1 MAASDTDVTQPGT
14 PADPDAAGRLSRATA
29 GMAVAT
35 FFSRLT
41 GFGRVVALAY
51 AFGFTRLSDS
61 YNLANTT
68 PNIIYDLVLGGI
80 MASFIIPVFVEHLT
94 TRDEDESWEAISVVV
109 TTALLLLVGITL
121 LFVVIAPAVIRLY
134 SFRLHGQQGRDQQAV
149 ATALLRMFAPQIL
162 FYGMTALVA
171 AVLNARRRFVL
182 PMAVPVLNNVVVIAV
197 LLIVPHMGRSL
208 DLHSVRGDTGLL
220 LFLGLGTTLGVA
232 VQAVALVPALRRVAP
247 RLRWRWDLRHA
258 VLGQVLR
265 LSGWTFGY
273 VISNQVAFWIALVLA
288 NGTAGGIS
296 AYSAAYIFFQLPYGI
311 LAVSILT
318 ALTPDM
324 AERWSRRD
332 LEGFRRR
339 LGTGIRTGALVL
351 LPAAVG
357 YLVLARPLV
366 SLLLEHGSFTKAN
379 AQLTADVLVW
389 FSVGLP
395 FFSLY
400 LLFVRGYTAMQDTRT
415 PFLINLGENV
425 LLIALDV
432 VLYPAMG
439 VSGLALGFTISYV
452 AAAGVAAWDLRRRT
466 GGLADPGTSPAVART
481 AVATAVM
488 AAVVVPLSIGI
499 VGEHG
504 WLLAARVLGS
514 VAAGVVAFVLVARA
528 LGVDELTTLTRQLLR
543 RAPCSVLS
551 AAEGGSVK
559 AGRP

>member
-1 MAASDTDVTQPGT
+1 MASSDTDVGQPAVGDEGS
-14 PADPDAAGRLSRATA
+14 ARLSRATA

-51 AFGFTRLSDS
+51 ALGFTRVTDS

-80 MASFIIPVFVEHLT
+80 LASFIVPVFVEHLT
-94 TRDEDESWEAISVVV
+94 TRREDDAWEAISVVV
-109 TTALLLLVGITL
+109 TTALLMLVGVTL
-121 LFVVIAPAVIRLY
+121 LFVAIAPVVIHLY
-134 SFRLHGQQGRDQQAV
+134 SFRLHGAAAHDQQEV

-171 AVLNARRRFVL
+171 AVLNARHKFVL
-182 PMAVPVLNNVVVIAV
+182 PMATPILNNVIVIGV
-197 LLIVPHMGRSL
+197 LLLVPHMAHSFELRN
-208 DLHSVRGDTGLL
+208 LHDVRNDTGLL

-232 VQAVALVPALRRVAP
+232 VQAFTLIPALRRAAP
-247 RLRWRWDLRHA
+247 HLRFRWNPRHA
-258 VLGQVLR
+258 VLRQVLR

-318 ALTPDM
+318 ALTPDL
-324 AERWSRRD
+324 AERWSRHD
-332 LEGFRRR
+332 LAGFRRR

-366 SLLLEHGSFTKAN
+366 ALLLEHGQFTKAN
-379 AQLTADVLVW
+379 AHLTSDVLVW
-389 FSVGLP
+389 FAIGLP
-395 FFSLY
+395 AFSLY

-415 PFLINLGENV
+415 PFLINAGENIV
-425 LLIALDV
+425 LIVLDLI
-432 VLYPAMG
+432 LYPAMG
-439 VSGLALGFTISYV
+439 VHGLALGFTISYV
-452 AAAGVAAWDLRRRT
+452 LAAVVAGWDLRRRT
-466 GGLADPGTSPAVART
+466 GGIADSGTGATVVRVS
-481 AVATAVM
+481 VATAVM
-488 AAVVVPLSIGI
+488 AVAVIAVSIGI
-499 VGEHG
+499 NDQRGIA
-504 WLLAARVLGS
+504 LAARVVGS
-514 VAAGVVAFVLVARA
+514 VAVGVVVFAGAARA
-528 LGVDELTTLTRQLLR
+528 LGVRELSTFTRQLVR
-543 RAPCSVLS
+543 RPA
-551 AAEGGSVK
+551 
-559 AGRP
+559 

>member
-1 MAASDTDVTQPGT
+1 
-14 PADPDAAGRLSRATA
+14 
-29 GMAVAT
+29 MAVAT

-80 MASFIIPVFVEHLT
+80 MASFIIPVFIEHLT
-94 TRDEDESWEAISVVV
+94 TRDEDEAWDAISVVV
-109 TTALLLLVGITL
+109 TTALLLLVGVTL
-121 LFVVIAPAVIRLY
+121 LFVAIAPAVIRLY

-182 PMAVPVLNNVVVIAV
+182 PMAVPILNNLVVIGV
-197 LLIVPHMGRSL
+197 LLIVPHMAKSL
-208 DLHSVRGDTGLL
+208 DLHTVRNDTGLL
-220 LFLGLGTTLGVA
+220 LFLGLGTTAGVA
-232 VQAVALVPALRRVAP
+232 VQALALVPALRRLAP
-247 RLRWRWDLRHA
+247 HLRWRWNLRHA

-273 VISNQVAFWIALVLA
+273 VVSNQVGLWIALVLA

-318 ALTPDM
+318 ALTPDL
-324 AERWSRRD
+324 AERWTRHD
-332 LEGFRRR
+332 LAGFRGR

-351 LPAAVG
+351 LPAAAG

-366 SLLLEHGSFTKAN
+366 SLLLQHGSFTTAN
-379 AQLTADVLVW
+379 AHLTGDVLAW
-389 FSVGLP
+389 FALGLP
-395 FFSLY
+395 FFSLF

-415 PFLINLGENV
+415 PFLINLGENIV
-425 LLIALDV
+425 LIILDL

-439 VSGLALGFTISYV
+439 VSGLALGFTLSYV
-452 AAAGVAAWDLRRRT
+452 AAAAVAGWDLRRRT
-466 GGLADPGTSPAVART
+466 GGLADRGTGQAVSRT
-481 AVATAVM
+481 ALATVVM
-488 AAVVVPLSIGI
+488 AAVVAAVSVGIGAA
-499 VGEHG
+499 HG
-504 WLLAARVLGS
+504 WLLAARVGAS
-514 VAAGVVAFVLVARA
+514 FAAGVVSFLVIARA
-528 LGVDELTTLTRQLLR
+528 LGVDELTVVTRQLLR
-543 RAPCSVLS
+543 RA
-551 AAEGGSVK
+551 
-559 AGRP
+559 